1 MDTSSDVPVSSQTT
15 ESLVQELVEQRLEKE
30 RTWLSFTQEQADKDR
45 AFFRHLFNYVTA
57 FIAALVAV
65 ASFFTYHSVDQMR
78 EDIKS
83 SLSVQIKNSE
93 LQLQQMRSEVATA
106 TNDIKVQTRQELDN
120 TRVEVRKRIDEEFR
134 SEQIDALVRSVAKE
148 RTEKEL
154 ANIIRSE
161 TSEQVAKGIRQ
172 QAPAIQRSVEDET
185 RRAVEALRPAIRETV
200 NSELV
205 AQVNASVTPV
215 KQQLQTYGDVA
226 NVGSLATL
234 ANNND
239 RNAFDQLN
247 VIAAQTSYPETV
259 RRIAATTVNNIVLSK
274 MSNLRMHLNFK
285 AAQTQE
291 GLKAF
296 LSSANAAERLAALD
310 NWPEKD
316 RTILPIL
323 IRMIQEDDNIDV
335 VVTAI
340 RMINA
345 RTGQTFMFPDYALVL
360 NWWQKNG
367 SAAQG
372 AATQN

>member
-1 MDTSSDVPVSSQTT
+1 
-15 ESLVQELVEQRLEKE
+15 VQRLVEQRLEKE

-45 AFFRHLFNYVTA
+45 AFFRHLFNSVTG

-65 ASFFTYHSVDQMR
+65 TSFFTYHSVDQMR

-93 LQLQQMRSEVATA
+93 LQLQQMRGEVASA
-106 TNDIKVQTRQELDN
+106 TSDMKAQTRQELDN
-120 TRVEVRKRIDEEFR
+120 THVEVRKRIDEEFR

-154 ANIIRSE
+154 ANIIRAE

-215 KQQLQTYGDVA
+215 KQQLQTYGEVA

-239 RNAFDQLN
+239 RNAFDRLN
-247 VIAAQTSYPETV
+247 VIAAQTSYPENV
-259 RRIAATTVNNIVLSK
+259 RRIAATTVNNIVVSK
-274 MSNLRMHLNFK
+274 LSNLRMHLNFRV
-285 AAQTQE
+285 AQTQE

-296 LSSANAAERLAALD
+296 LWSPNAGERLAALD

-316 RTILPIL
+316 RGILPTL
-323 IRMIQEDDNIDV
+323 IQMIQNDDNIDV

-340 RMINA
+340 RMIDA
-345 RTGQTFMFPDYALVL
+345 RTGQTFAFPDYASVL
-360 NWWQKNG
+360 SWWQKSG
-367 SAAQG
+367 STAQE
-372 AATQN
+372 APTQN